1 MLMIDRK
8 IIIRKLVEQLSTRE
22 YIRAA
27 WLAGA
32 DSLEIVDEYSDID
45 LWIDVESGSEDNA
58 TQLVRDSL
66 KAFCEIDY
74 FFERKSSDNKKRQIL
89 IHLKG
94 TPKFLI
100 LDIII
105 QTIGDATFF
114 RTDTNNENPMI
125 LFDKKGVIKIAKIS
139 QDYKKKLLGRRK
151 YLLEEYSILR
161 IDVEKEIAKNNYFGA
176 VHYYLILTKVVV
188 ELLRIKYY
196 PIRYDVGLKHAT
208 HDFPKEL
215 LPKIRKLF
223 QFQEVEDVNNR
234 LEIMDSLIRKV

>member
-1 MLMIDRK
+1 MIDRK

-125 LFDKKGVIKIAKIS
+125 LFDILNNQYLNTENV
-139 QDYKKKLLGRRK
+139 LRLK
-151 YLLEEYSILR
+151 YIYIER
-161 IDVEKEIAKNNYFGA
+161 
-176 VHYYLILTKVVV
+176 
-188 ELLRIKYY
+188 
-196 PIRYDVGLKHAT
+196 
-208 HDFPKEL
+208 
-215 LPKIRKLF
+215 
-223 QFQEVEDVNNR
+223 
-234 LEIMDSLIRKV
+234 